1 MNGFHTLVSMCCVAL
16 AACSGGEATE
26 EPGSGHGAESRDEHE
41 GEGHDEHEGGGHD
54 EHEGEGARDGNEQG
68 DGEEHQEVR
77 LTAEAIARSGIRVG
91 RAERRALGGGT
102 AIPAEVQF
110 EASSTAHVG
119 PLAPGRLSKVLVG
132 LGDRVQ
138 RNQLLAVLSSSDV
151 SDVRARMAQVRVR
164 LAAAEAAVTR
174 QEQLTREGLGAQR
187 ALVEAQAR
195 VDEMRAEAAGLRR
208 QLAVYGGRG
217 GGSQLVAPIDG
228 VIVQIHATL
237 GEMATP
243 DEPAFVITDPTR
255 VWVRG
260 NVPELEIAR
269 VALDAVAIVRVHAY
283 PELALDGRVSYVAPA
298 LDEETR
304 SLVIRVTLDAAD
316 ARLRSG
322 LFGTIELLGAG
333 RDARVVAVPTDAV
346 ATLQGQQVVFIPVA
360 NEPNTFAP
368 LVVELGRR
376 AGGYVEVRSGLAEGA
391 AVVTSGGFTL
401 KSALS
406 TSELSE
412 GHAH

>member
-1 MNGFHTLVSMCCVAL
+1 MNVRRTSLSLWCVAL
-16 AACSGGEATE
+16 AACSGGGEAAAE
-26 EPGSGHGAESRDEHE
+26 RGSGHGTEAR
-41 GEGHDEHEGGGHD
+41 GEHEGGGHD
-54 EHEGEGARDGNEQG
+54 EHEGGNGHEGDSH
-68 DGEEHQEVR
+68 GEEAGEEREEVR
-77 LTAEAIARSGIRVG
+77 LSAEAIARSGIRVG
-91 RAERRALGGGT
+91 RAERRALGGGA

-132 LGDRVQ
+132 LGDRVR

-164 LAAAEAAVTR
+164 LAAAEAAVRR
-174 QEQLTREGLGAQR
+174 QEQLSREGIGAQR
-187 ALVEAQAR
+187 ALVEAQAQA
-195 VDEMRAEAAGLRR
+195 DEMRAETAGLRR
-208 QLAVYGGRG
+208 QLAVYGSRG
-217 GGSQLVAPIDG
+217 GGVQLVAPIDG
-228 VIVQIHATL
+228 VVVQIHATL

-269 VALDAVAIVRVHAY
+269 VALDAAALVRVHAY
-283 PELALDGRVSYVAPA
+283 PELALDGHVSYVAPA

-304 SLVIRVTLDAAD
+304 SLVIRVTLAAAD

-346 ATLQGQQVVFIPVA
+346 ATLQGQQVVFVPVE

-376 AGGYVEVRSGLAEGA
+376 AGGYIEIRSGLAEGA

-406 TSELSE
+406 TSEMSE
-412 GHAH
+412 GHSH

>member
-1 MNGFHTLVSMCCVAL
+1 MNVRHASLSLWCLAL
-16 AACSGGEATE
+16 AACSSGGEAAAE
-26 EPGSGHGAESRDEHE
+26 HGSGHGTEARGEHE
-41 GEGHDEHEGGGHD
+41 GEDHDEHEGGDG
-54 EHEGEGARDGNEQG
+54 HEGDSH
-68 DGEEHQEVR
+68 GEEAGEEREEVR
-77 LTAEAIARSGIRVG
+77 LSAEAIVRSGIRVG

-132 LGDRVQ
+132 LGDRVR

-164 LAAAEAAVTR
+164 LAAAEAAVRR
-174 QEQLTREGLGAQR
+174 QEQLSREGIGAQR
-187 ALVEAQAR
+187 ALVEAQAQA
-195 VDEMRAEAAGLRR
+195 DEMRAETVGLRR
-208 QLAVYGGRG
+208 QLAVYGSRG
-217 GGSQLVAPIDG
+217 GGVQLVAPIDG
-228 VIVQIHATL
+228 VVVHIHATL

-346 ATLQGQQVVFIPVA
+346 ATLQGQQVVFVPVA

-412 GHAH
+412 GHEH